1 MRVTNRKVA
10 LSGDTIMEFPMRRVI
25 TPVSWIAAPEWLT
38 VREAC
43 ELSGHDVDTLHW
55 MIQDGALDTRRE
67 GDTWLIEKA
76 SLREFQEALL
86 EVLHWW
92 D

>member
-1 MRVTNRKVA
+1 VRVTCQKMA
-10 LSGDTIMEFPMRRVI
+10 LSSGIVGRLVKRVV
-25 TPVSWIAAPEWLT
+25 TPVSWVAAPEWLT
-38 VREAC
+38 VQEAC
-43 ELSGHDVDTLHW
+43 ELSGHDVDTLRW
-55 MIQDGALDTRRE
+55 MIQDGAVDTRRE

-76 SLREFQEALL
+76 GLREFQEALL

>member
-1 MRVTNRKVA
+1 MMVAQVTRIV
-10 LSGDTIMEFPMRRVI
+10 
-25 TPVSWIAAPEWLT
+25 TPVSWAFAPEWLT
-38 VREAC
+38 VKEAS
-43 ELSGHDVDTLHW
+43 ELSGHDLDAMRW
-55 MIQDGALDTRRE
+55 MIQDGAVDTRRT